1 MVVMFGKPG
10 GKKETRYNLATWDST
25 EALTILRHHTE
36 VSCPWLGK
44 PKKDFKR
51 VSALIH

>member
-1 MVVMFGKPG
+1 MFSESGS
-10 GKKETRYNLATWDST
+10 KKETRYNLATWDST
-25 EALTILRHHTE
+25 EVLTILGHHTE

-44 PKKDFKR
+44 PQKSFKS